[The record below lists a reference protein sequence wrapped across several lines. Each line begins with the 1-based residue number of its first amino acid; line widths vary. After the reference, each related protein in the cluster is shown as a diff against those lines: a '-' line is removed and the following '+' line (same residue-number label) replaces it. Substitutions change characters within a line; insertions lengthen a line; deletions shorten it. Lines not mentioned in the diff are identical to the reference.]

1 MKKVLLLAAASAM
14 AVAFGS
20 CNGTTNGG
28 SSDSI
33 QGDSATVEATPEV
46 DPFPWDFPSD
56 IALKDATDGSW
67 ALSCYTFYPNA
78 IEDGKDLTT
87 STLIFY
93 STDKTKYGEGTSQIG
108 DANMPNSLV
117 IPIPADQ
124 KAKKGDVLLTW
135 WQSGSGLQRA
145 IVIDDADPSQPKVQY
160 LDLSF
165 SEDGTGMAQKFE
177 DQLKP
182 NSFIVLKDGEW
193 TPGAQVACCD
203 ENNNYKAGTI
213 INATDD
219 KVLVL
224 GFADKIKAYDKSNCK
239 LVPAYESL
247 NVGDAVSKEFVGTYN
262 TSKDYKITKIDKT
275 LGRVWV
281 AKDGSDPEILNI
293 LQVTKA
299 F

>member
-124 KAKKGDVLLTW
+124 KAKKGDV
-135 WQSGSGLQRA
+135 QIGRA
-145 IVIDDADPSQPKVQY
+145 HV
-160 LDLSF
+160 
-165 SEDGTGMAQKFE
+165 
-177 DQLKP
+177 
-182 NSFIVLKDGEW
+182 
-193 TPGAQVACCD
+193 
-203 ENNNYKAGTI
+203 
-213 INATDD
+213 
-219 KVLVL
+219 
-224 GFADKIKAYDKSNCK
+224 
-239 LVPAYESL
+239 
-247 NVGDAVSKEFVGTYN
+247 
-262 TSKDYKITKIDKT
+262 
-275 LGRVWV
+275 
-281 AKDGSDPEILNI
+281 
-293 LQVTKA
+293 
-299 F
+299 